1 MSSKATIDHERR
13 LFDAIN
19 FWTGMSAVLAL
30 TLAFTLHHIDAR
42 LAATWVSLHA
52 LLAIVSVFCAM
63 QAKRAVRPNW
73 FAVRPAQMILLL
85 SIFIWGLGIVV
96 FTNSQSIETQL
107 PVLLVATGLACA
119 AVWLLCDDV
128 VLMSA
133 TQALLFFPV
142 GFRLLTSAQPQF
154 ATIVLVILLVVVNIL
169 MARRWGQSAF
179 ADLNAGLGVIPATS
193 FGAVSPTSIGTAQ
206 LGAQEAQFQA
216 ERLTQDLKAE
226 LARHKN
232 IEEELK
238 AAKLSAEAASM
249 AKGEFLATM
258 SHEIRTPLNGI
269 IPLLE
274 ILRDSK
280 LQPDQRDYLNTA
292 YGSAKQLLG
301 IIDDILDYSK
311 IEANKLELEQV
322 GMNVREVLDSV
333 MRLMERPAQAKGL
346 KISLKLDPGVRI
358 SMRSD
363 PTRLRQVLTNLV
375 SNAVKFTEKGGVQVE
390 VSKRSETRTHQELV
404 FAIKDSG
411 IGISPEGQTKLFKAF
426 QQADTSTTRTFGGTG
441 LGLVICQ
448 RIVALMNGQIGVKSE
463 AGKGSVFW
471 FSVPMLKAAGDIGSA
486 RRDLN
491 GVRALLICNE
501 QRVTTRLTSVLS
513 AQAMTLTHTTT
524 TADGLSKLKS
534 SATLGDNW
542 AYEIAVID
550 VNSMR
555 TTAAAFIRNALR
567 EPSMERMRF
576 LLVQSGEPLSA
587 DVLDPRRCG
596 SVMLNASEGEVAIIL
611 NRMLEVNQ
619 ASEQR
624 FSLMEEAARMGADSF
639 AAAGVPTGQVAG
651 PVTGHVLVVEDNPV
665 NRTVAMRV
673 VSLIGVSVEVAEH
686 GKEALDKLAT
696 TKFDLVLMDC
706 QMPVMDGYTAT
717 RTQRTQEEE
726 YKMPRI
732 PIIAM
737 TANAMVGDREK
748 CLASGMDDYL
758 TKPLN
763 RGLLEQTM
771 RKWMPANAK
780 SRAEFVPQDLR
791 VAEPAISSEQ
801 ANEYSA
807 LVTMPMT
814 ARPASP
820 AQSAAPATSLADQAT
835 RQMSLED
842 ELLADLARAADGIP
856 DFFDSPPAPKP
867 APQKPAEQRP
877 APAAQPVAARA
888 TAPVAA
894 PAVKPM
900 PVGPQAVV
908 APAANPAAPIK
919 PAIDRSIFDE
929 LLEVMGSEFAG
940 LVNVYLEDTPKNIKI
955 LAQSAQRGQVEG
967 MIAPAHSLKSTSANL
982 GAIVL
987 SDLAKKIEHG
997 ARSGT
1002 LTDPISDAKNVIAEF
1017 ERAAESLRAL
1027 IQL

>member
-1 MSSKATIDHERR
+1 MSKATIDDERK

-30 TLAFTLHHIDAR
+30 TLAFSLGHIEAR
-42 LAATWVSLHA
+42 LAAVWVTVHA
-52 LLAIVSVFCAM
+52 LLAIASAFCAV

-73 FAVRPAQMILLL
+73 FAVRPAQLILLL
-85 SIFIWGLGIVV
+85 SILVWGLGIVL

-119 AVWLLCDDV
+119 AVWLLYDDV
-128 VLMSA
+128 LLMSA

-142 GFRLLTSAQPQF
+142 GFRLLTSTQPQF
-154 ATIVLVILLVVVNIL
+154 ATILLAVLLVVVNIL
-169 MARRWGQSAF
+169 IARRLGAANF
-179 ADLNAGLGVIPATS
+179 ASGASTMPAAGFGSTSPVNVGAT
-193 FGAVSPTSIGTAQ
+193 Q
-206 LGAQEAQFQA
+206 LGTQEAQFQA

-322 GMNVREVLDSV
+322 GMNLREVLDSV
-333 MRLMERPAQAKGL
+333 MRLMERPAQSKGL
-346 KISLKLDPGVRI
+346 KISLKLDAGVRI

-375 SNAVKFTEKGGVQVE
+375 SNAVKFTEKGSVQVE

-426 QQADTSTTRTFGGTG
+426 QQADTSTTRNFGGTG

-463 AGKGSVFW
+463 LGKGSVFW

-486 RRDLN
+486 RRDLS
-491 GVRALLICNE
+491 GVRALLICSE
-501 QRVTTRLTSVLS
+501 PRVTQRLTSVLS
-513 AQAMTLTHTTT
+513 SQAMTLTHTTT

-534 SATLGDNW
+534 SATLGENW

-555 TTAAAFIRNALR
+555 STAAAFIRSALR

-587 DVLDPRRCG
+587 DILDPRRCG
-596 SVMLNASEGEVAIIL
+596 SVMLNASEGEVTLTL

-624 FSLMEEAARMGADSF
+624 FSLMEEAARMGTDNF
-639 AAAGVPTGQVAG
+639 AAAGVATAQVAG

-665 NRTVAMRV
+665 NRTVAIRV
-673 VSLIGVSVEVAEH
+673 VALIGVSVEVAEH

-717 RTQRTQEEE
+717 RTQRTLEEE
-726 YKMPRI
+726 HKMPRI

-763 RGLLEQTM
+763 RGLLEQTL

-791 VAEPAISSEQ
+791 GAAEPATPPVQ
-801 ANEYSA
+801 DNEYSA
-807 LVTMPMT
+807 LASKPVD
-814 ARPASP
+814 ARS
-820 AQSAAPATSLADQAT
+820 SSSSSSETPAT
-835 RQMSLED
+835 SLED

-856 DFFDSPPAPKP
+856 DFFDSPPAS
-867 APQKPAEQRP
+867 KPAEQKLIPASPQPVAPRP
-877 APAAQPVAARA
+877 APAAAA
-888 TAPVAA
+888 APSSVAA
-894 PAVKPM
+894 PAAK
-900 PVGPQAVV
+900 
-908 APAANPAAPIK
+908 PAASLK

-940 LVNVYLEDTPKNIKI
+940 LVAVYLEDTPNNIKI

-1002 LTDPISDAKNVIAEF
+1002 LTDPVRDAKNVIAEF
-1017 ERAAESLRAL
+1017 ERASETLKAL
-1027 IQL
+1027 IKL

>member
-1 MSSKATIDHERR
+1 MSKATIEHERR

-30 TLAFTLHHIDAR
+30 TLAFSLSNIDAQ
-42 LAATWVSLHA
+42 LAAVWVSVHA
-52 LLAIVSVFCAM
+52 LLAIASAFCAV

-73 FAVRPAQMILLL
+73 FAVRPAQLILLL
-85 SIFIWGLGIVV
+85 SILVWGLGIVF

-119 AVWLLCDDV
+119 AVWLLYDDV

-133 TQALLFFPV
+133 SQALLFFPV
-142 GFRLLTSAQPQF
+142 GFRLLTSTQPQF
-154 ATIVLVILLVVVNIL
+154 ATIILVVLLVVVNIL
-169 MARRWGQSAF
+169 IARRLGAANLASG
-179 ADLNAGLGVIPATS
+179 AGAMPAAGFGSTS
-193 FGAVSPTSIGTAQ
+193 TASVGAAQ

-216 ERLTQDLKAE
+216 ERLTQDLKTE

-322 GMNVREVLDSV
+322 GMNLREVLDSV
-333 MRLMERPAQAKGL
+333 MRLMDRPAQSKGL
-346 KISLKLDPGVRI
+346 KISLKLDAGVRI

-486 RRDLN
+486 RRDLS
-491 GVRALLICNE
+491 GVRALLICSE
-501 QRVTTRLTSVLS
+501 QRVTQRLTSVLS

-534 SATLGDNW
+534 SATLGENW

-555 TTAAAFIRNALR
+555 STAAAFVRNALR
-567 EPSMERMRF
+567 EPSMERVRF
-576 LLVQSGEPLSA
+576 LLVQSGEPLSG
-587 DVLDPRRCG
+587 DILDPRRCA
-596 SVMLNASEGEVAIIL
+596 SVMLNASEGEVAITL
-611 NRMLEVNQ
+611 NRLLEVNQ

-624 FSLMEEAARMGADSF
+624 FNLMEEAARMGTDTF
-639 AAAGVPTGQVAG
+639 AAAGVATGQVAG
-651 PVTGHVLVVEDNPV
+651 PVTGHVLIVEDNPV

-717 RTQRTQEEE
+717 RTQRTLEEE
-726 YKMPRI
+726 HKMPRI

-791 VAEPAISSEQ
+791 STESSAAPEQ
-801 ANEYSA
+801 GHEYSA
-807 LVTMPMT
+807 L
-814 ARPASP
+814 ASN
-820 AQSAAPATSLADQAT
+820 SRAANANPSP
-835 RQMSLED
+835 MSLED
-842 ELLADLARAADGIP
+842 KLLADLARAADGIP
-856 DFFDSPPAPKP
+856 DFLDTMSSAPKP
-867 APQKPAEQRP
+867 TLEQRLAP
-877 APAAQPVAARA
+877 APQPVAPRSTPAVA
-888 TAPVAA
+888 APPVKPAPVKPAPVALQ
-894 PAVKPM
+894 PLS
-900 PVGPQAVV
+900 
-908 APAANPAAPIK
+908 AAPTK

-997 ARSGT
+997 ARNGT

-1017 ERAAESLRAL
+1017 ERASETLRAL
-1027 IQL
+1027 IKL

>member
-1 MSSKATIDHERR
+1 MSKATIDQERR

-30 TLAFTLHHIDAR
+30 TLAFSLGNIDSR
-42 LAATWVSLHA
+42 LAAIWVSAHA
-52 LLAIVSVFCAM
+52 LLAIASAFCAV

-73 FAVRPAQMILLL
+73 FAVRPAQLILLV
-85 SIFIWGLGIVV
+85 SILVWGLGIVF

-119 AVWLLCDDV
+119 AVWLLCDDLL
-128 VLMSA
+128 LMSA
-133 TQALLFFPV
+133 TQGLLFFPV

-169 MARRWGQSAF
+169 IARRWGTASF
-179 ADLNAGLGVIPATS
+179 ASGASLGVMPVAAGFSNINPINV
-193 FGAVSPTSIGTAQ
+193 GAAQ

-333 MRLMERPAQAKGL
+333 MRLMERPAQSKGL

-375 SNAVKFTEKGGVQVE
+375 SNAVKFTEKGGVQIE
-390 VSKRSETRTHQELV
+390 VTKRSETRTHQELV

-486 RRDLN
+486 RRDLS
-491 GVRALLICNE
+491 GVRALLICSE
-501 QRVTTRLTSVLS
+501 QRVTQRLTSVLS

-534 SATLGDNW
+534 SATLGENW

-555 TTAAAFIRNALR
+555 STAAAFIRNALR

-587 DVLDPRRCG
+587 DILDPRRCG
-596 SVMLNASEGEVAIIL
+596 SVMLNASEGEVAITL
-611 NRMLEVNQ
+611 NRLLEVNQ

-624 FSLMEEAARMGADSF
+624 FSLMEEAARMGADTF
-639 AAAGVPTGQVAG
+639 AAAGVATGQVAG

-717 RTQRTQEEE
+717 RTRRTLEEE

-791 VAEPAISSEQ
+791 AAAEPAAQ
-801 ANEYSA
+801 DNEYSA
-807 LVTMPMT
+807 LTTPT
-814 ARPASP
+814 NARSSSSS
-820 AQSAAPATSLADQAT
+820 SAASAT
-835 RQMSLED
+835 SLED

-856 DFFDSPPAPKP
+856 DFFDSQPPAAKP
-867 APQKPAEQRP
+867 VAPKPAEQRP
-877 APAAQPVAARA
+877 AAAAPQPVAPRPTAPQPVAA
-888 TAPVAA
+888 TAA
-894 PAVKPM
+894 K
-900 PVGPQAVV
+900 
-908 APAANPAAPIK
+908 PAAPVK

-997 ARSGT
+997 ARNGT

-1017 ERAAESLRAL
+1017 ERAAVALKAL
-1027 IQL
+1027 IKL

>member
-1 MSSKATIDHERR
+1 MSKATIDDERK

-30 TLAFTLHHIDAR
+30 TLAFSLGHIEAR
-42 LAATWVSLHA
+42 LAAVWVSVHA
-52 LLAIVSVFCAM
+52 LLAIASAFCAV

-73 FAVRPAQMILLL
+73 FAVRPAQLILLL
-85 SIFIWGLGIVV
+85 SILVWGLGIVL

-119 AVWLLCDDV
+119 AVWLLYDDV
-128 VLMSA
+128 LLMSA

-142 GFRLLTSAQPQF
+142 GFRLLTSTQPQF
-154 ATIVLVILLVVVNIL
+154 ATILLAVLLVVVNIL
-169 MARRWGQSAF
+169 IARRLGAVNF
-179 ADLNAGLGVIPATS
+179 AS
-193 FGAVSPTSIGTAQ
+193 GAVSTMPAAGFGSTSPVNVGAAQ

-322 GMNVREVLDSV
+322 GMNLREVLDSV
-333 MRLMERPAQAKGL
+333 MRLMERPAQSKGL
-346 KISLKLDPGVRI
+346 KISLKLDAGVRI

-426 QQADTSTTRTFGGTG
+426 QQADTSTTRNFGGTG

-463 AGKGSVFW
+463 LGKGSVFW

-486 RRDLN
+486 RRDLS
-491 GVRALLICNE
+491 GVRALLICSE
-501 QRVTTRLTSVLS
+501 QRVTQRLTSVLS
-513 AQAMTLTHTTT
+513 SQAMTLTHTTT

-534 SATLGDNW
+534 SATLGENW

-555 TTAAAFIRNALR
+555 STAAAFIRNALR

-587 DVLDPRRCG
+587 DILDPRRCG
-596 SVMLNASEGEVAIIL
+596 SVMLNASEGEVTLTL
-611 NRMLEVNQ
+611 NRMLEINQ

-624 FSLMEEAARMGADSF
+624 FSLMEEAARMGTDNF
-639 AAAGVPTGQVAG
+639 AAAGVATAQVAG

-665 NRTVAMRV
+665 NRTVAIRV

-717 RTQRTQEEE
+717 RTQRTLEEE
-726 YKMPRI
+726 HKMPRI

-763 RGLLEQTM
+763 RGLLEQTL

-791 VAEPAISSEQ
+791 GAAEPTTPPVQ
-801 ANEYSA
+801 DNEYSA
-807 LVTMPMT
+807 LASKPAD
-814 ARPASP
+814 ARS
-820 AQSAAPATSLADQAT
+820 SSSSETPAT
-835 RQMSLED
+835 SLED

-856 DFFDSPPAPKP
+856 DFFDSPPAS
-867 APQKPAEQRP
+867 KPAEQKPIPASPQPVAPRP
-877 APAAQPVAARA
+877 APAAAA
-888 TAPVAA
+888 APSSVAA
-894 PAVKPM
+894 PAAK
-900 PVGPQAVV
+900 
-908 APAANPAAPIK
+908 PAAPVK

-940 LVNVYLEDTPKNIKI
+940 LVTVYLEDTPKNIKI

-1002 LTDPISDAKNVIAEF
+1002 LTDPVRDAKNVIAEF
-1017 ERAAESLRAL
+1017 ERASETLKAL
-1027 IQL
+1027 IKL

>member
-1 MSSKATIDHERR
+1 
-13 LFDAIN
+13 
-19 FWTGMSAVLAL
+19 
-30 TLAFTLHHIDAR
+30 
-42 LAATWVSLHA
+42 
-52 LLAIVSVFCAM
+52 
-63 QAKRAVRPNW
+63 
-73 FAVRPAQMILLL
+73 
-85 SIFIWGLGIVV
+85 
-96 FTNSQSIETQL
+96 
-107 PVLLVATGLACA
+107 
-119 AVWLLCDDV
+119 
-128 VLMSA
+128 
-133 TQALLFFPV
+133 
-142 GFRLLTSAQPQF
+142 
-154 ATIVLVILLVVVNIL
+154 
-169 MARRWGQSAF
+169 
-179 ADLNAGLGVIPATS
+179 
-193 FGAVSPTSIGTAQ
+193 
-206 LGAQEAQFQA
+206 
-216 ERLTQDLKAE
+216 
-226 LARHKN
+226 
-232 IEEELK
+232 
-238 AAKLSAEAASM
+238 
-249 AKGEFLATM
+249 
-258 SHEIRTPLNGI
+258 
-269 IPLLE
+269 
-274 ILRDSK
+274 
-280 LQPDQRDYLNTA
+280 
-292 YGSAKQLLG
+292 
-301 IIDDILDYSK
+301 
-311 IEANKLELEQV
+311 
-322 GMNVREVLDSV
+322 MNVREVLDSV
-333 MRLMERPAQAKGL
+333 VRLMERPAQSKGL

-375 SNAVKFTEKGGVQVE
+375 SNAVKFTEKGGVQIE

-486 RRDLN
+486 RRDLS
-491 GVRALLICNE
+491 GVRALLICSE
-501 QRVTTRLTSVLS
+501 QRVTQRLTSVLS
-513 AQAMTLTHTTT
+513 SQAMTLTHTTT

-534 SATLGDNW
+534 SATLGENW

-555 TTAAAFIRNALR
+555 STAAAFIRNALR

-587 DVLDPRRCG
+587 DILDPRRCG
-596 SVMLNASEGEVAIIL
+596 SVMLNASEGEVAIML
-611 NRMLEVNQ
+611 NRLLEVNQ

-624 FSLMEEAARMGADSF
+624 FNLMEEAARMGADNF
-639 AAAGVPTGQVAG
+639 AAAGVATAQVAG

-673 VSLIGVSVEVAEH
+673 VSLIGVSVEMAEH

-717 RTQRTQEEE
+717 RTQRTLEEE
-726 YKMPRI
+726 YKLPRV

-771 RKWMPANAK
+771 RKWMPADAK
-780 SRAEFVPQDLR
+780 SRPEFVPQDLR
-791 VAEPAISSEQ
+791 AAAESANSSEQ
-801 ANEYSA
+801 DHEYSD
-807 LVTMPMT
+807 VT
-814 ARPASP
+814 S
-820 AQSAAPATSLADQAT
+820 APATGTPAASST
-835 RQMSLED
+835 TSPMSLED
-842 ELLADLARAADGIP
+842 ELMADLARAADGIP
-856 DFFDSPPAPKP
+856 DFFGGSSAPKP
-867 APQKPAEQRP
+867 AVQKPTLPTPQSV
-877 APAAQPVAARA
+877 APNSASTPFAVAKSA
-888 TAPVAA
+888 VAA
-894 PAVKPM
+894 PSAKP
-900 PVGPQAVV
+900 VV
-908 APAANPAAPIK
+908 PLK

-940 LVNVYLEDTPKNIKI
+940 LVTVYLEDTPKNIKI

-1002 LTDPISDAKNVIAEF
+1002 LTDPISDARNVINEF
-1017 ERAAESLRAL
+1017 ERASQSLKAL
-1027 IQL
+1027 INL

>member
-1 MSSKATIDHERR
+1 MSKATIDQERR

-30 TLAFTLHHIDAR
+30 TLAFSLHHIDSR
-42 LAATWVSLHA
+42 LAAIWVSVHA
-52 LLAIVSVFCAM
+52 LLAIASAFCAV

-73 FAVRPAQMILLL
+73 FAVRPAQLILLL
-85 SIFIWGLGIVV
+85 SIFVWGLGIVF

-128 VLMSA
+128 LLMSA
-133 TQALLFFPV
+133 TQGLLFFPV

-154 ATIVLVILLVVVNIL
+154 ATIFLVILLVVVNIL
-169 MARRWGQSAF
+169 IARRWSLTNF
-179 ADLNAGLGVIPATS
+179 ATGATGLGVMPAAAGFSNTS
-193 FGAVSPTSIGTAQ
+193 QINVGAAQ

-232 IEEELK
+232 IEDELK

-333 MRLMERPAQAKGL
+333 MRLMERPAQSKGL

-375 SNAVKFTEKGGVQVE
+375 SNAVKFTEKGGVQIE

-411 IGISPEGQTKLFKAF
+411 IGISAEGQTKLFKAF

-463 AGKGSVFW
+463 VGKGSVFW

-486 RRDLN
+486 RRDLS
-491 GVRALLICNE
+491 GVRALLICSE
-501 QRVTTRLTSVLS
+501 QRVTQRLTSVLS

-534 SATLGDNW
+534 SATLGENW

-555 TTAAAFIRNALR
+555 STAAAFIRNALR

-587 DVLDPRRCG
+587 DILDPRRCG
-596 SVMLNASEGEVAIIL
+596 SVMLNASEGEVAITL

-624 FSLMEEAARMGADSF
+624 FSLMEEAARMGADTF
-639 AAAGVPTGQVAG
+639 AAAGVATGQVAG
-651 PVTGHVLVVEDNPV
+651 PVTGHVLIVEDNPV

-717 RTQRTQEEE
+717 RTQRTLEEE

-791 VAEPAISSEQ
+791 VAPEPAAQ

-807 LVTMPMT
+807 LTTPT
-814 ARPASP
+814 NARSSSSSA
-820 AQSAAPATSLADQAT
+820 SAAPAT
-835 RQMSLED
+835 SLED

-856 DFFDSPPAPKP
+856 DFFDSQPPAAKP
-867 APQKPAEQRP
+867 VAQKPAVEQRP
-877 APAAQPVAARA
+877 TPQPSVAPRP
-888 TAPVAA
+888 TPAPVAA
-894 PAVKPM
+894 PAMAKPTPQ
-900 PVGPQAVV
+900 PVAS
-908 APAANPAAPIK
+908 ATNPAAPTK

-940 LVNVYLEDTPKNIKI
+940 LVSVYLEDTPKNIKI

-997 ARSGT
+997 ARNGT

-1017 ERAAESLRAL
+1017 ERAAVALKAL
-1027 IQL
+1027 IKL

>member
-1 MSSKATIDHERR
+1 MSKATIDDERK

-30 TLAFTLHHIDAR
+30 TLAFSLGHIEAR
-42 LAATWVSLHA
+42 LAAVWVTVHA
-52 LLAIVSVFCAM
+52 LLAIASAFCAV

-73 FAVRPAQMILLL
+73 FAVRPAQLILLL
-85 SIFIWGLGIVV
+85 SILVWGLGIVL

-119 AVWLLCDDV
+119 AVWLLYDDV
-128 VLMSA
+128 LLMSA

-142 GFRLLTSAQPQF
+142 GFRLLTSTQPQF
-154 ATIVLVILLVVVNIL
+154 ATILLAVLLVVVNIL
-169 MARRWGQSAF
+169 IARRLGAVNF
-179 ADLNAGLGVIPATS
+179 AS
-193 FGAVSPTSIGTAQ
+193 GAVSTMPAAGFGSTSPVNVGAAQ

-216 ERLTQDLKAE
+216 ERLTQDLRAE

-322 GMNVREVLDSV
+322 GMNLREVLDSV
-333 MRLMERPAQAKGL
+333 MRLMERPAQSKGL
-346 KISLKLDPGVRI
+346 KISLKLDAGVRI

-426 QQADTSTTRTFGGTG
+426 QQADTSTTRNFGGTG

-448 RIVALMNGQIGVKSE
+448 RIVTLMNGQIGVKSE
-463 AGKGSVFW
+463 LGKGSVFW

-486 RRDLN
+486 RRDLS
-491 GVRALLICNE
+491 GVRALLICSE
-501 QRVTTRLTSVLS
+501 QRVTQRLTSVLS
-513 AQAMTLTHTTT
+513 SQAMTLTHTTT

-534 SATLGDNW
+534 SATLGENW

-555 TTAAAFIRNALR
+555 STAAAFIRSALR

-587 DVLDPRRCG
+587 DILDPRRCG
-596 SVMLNASEGEVAIIL
+596 SVMLNASEGEVTLTL
-611 NRMLEVNQ
+611 NRMLEINQ

-624 FSLMEEAARMGADSF
+624 FSLMEEAARMGADNF
-639 AAAGVPTGQVAG
+639 AAAGVATAQVAG

-665 NRTVAMRV
+665 NRTVAIRV

-717 RTQRTQEEE
+717 RTQRTLEEE
-726 YKMPRI
+726 HKMPRI

-763 RGLLEQTM
+763 RGLLEQTL

-791 VAEPAISSEQ
+791 GAAEPATPPVQ
-801 ANEYSA
+801 DNEYSA
-807 LVTMPMT
+807 LASKPAD
-814 ARPASP
+814 ARS
-820 AQSAAPATSLADQAT
+820 SSSSSSETPAT
-835 RQMSLED
+835 SLED

-856 DFFDSPPAPKP
+856 DFFDSPPAS
-867 APQKPAEQRP
+867 KPAEQKPIPASPQPVAPRP
-877 APAAQPVAARA
+877 APAAAA
-888 TAPVAA
+888 APSSVAA
-894 PAVKPM
+894 PAAK
-900 PVGPQAVV
+900 
-908 APAANPAAPIK
+908 PAAPVK

-940 LVNVYLEDTPKNIKI
+940 LVTVYLEDTPKNIKI

-1002 LTDPISDAKNVIAEF
+1002 LTDPVRDAKNVIAEF
-1017 ERAAESLRAL
+1017 ERASETLKAL
-1027 IQL
+1027 IKL

>member
-1 MSSKATIDHERR
+1 MSKATIDDERK

-30 TLAFTLHHIDAR
+30 TLAFSLGHIEAR
-42 LAATWVSLHA
+42 LAAVWVSVHA
-52 LLAIVSVFCAM
+52 LLAIASAFCAV

-73 FAVRPAQMILLL
+73 FAVRPAQLILLL
-85 SIFIWGLGIVV
+85 SILVWGLGIVL

-119 AVWLLCDDV
+119 AVWLLYDDV
-128 VLMSA
+128 LLMSA

-142 GFRLLTSAQPQF
+142 GFRLLTSTQPQF
-154 ATIVLVILLVVVNIL
+154 ATILLAVLLVVVNIL
-169 MARRWGQSAF
+169 IARRLGAVNF
-179 ADLNAGLGVIPATS
+179 AS
-193 FGAVSPTSIGTAQ
+193 GAVSTMPAAGFGSTSPVNVGAAQ

-322 GMNVREVLDSV
+322 GMNLREVLDSV
-333 MRLMERPAQAKGL
+333 MRLMERPAQSKGL
-346 KISLKLDPGVRI
+346 KISLKLDAGVRI

-426 QQADTSTTRTFGGTG
+426 QQADTSTTRNFGGTG

-448 RIVALMNGQIGVKSE
+448 RIVTLMNGQIGVKSE
-463 AGKGSVFW
+463 LGKGSVFW

-486 RRDLN
+486 RRDLS
-491 GVRALLICNE
+491 GVRALLICSE
-501 QRVTTRLTSVLS
+501 QRVTQRLTSVLS

-534 SATLGDNW
+534 SATLGENW

-555 TTAAAFIRNALR
+555 STAAAFIRNALR

-587 DVLDPRRCG
+587 DILDPRRCG
-596 SVMLNASEGEVAIIL
+596 SVMLNASEGEVTLTL
-611 NRMLEVNQ
+611 NRMLEINQ

-624 FSLMEEAARMGADSF
+624 FSLMEEAARMGTDNF
-639 AAAGVPTGQVAG
+639 AAAGVATAQVAG

-665 NRTVAMRV
+665 NRTVAIRV

-717 RTQRTQEEE
+717 RTQRTLEEE
-726 YKMPRI
+726 HKMPRI

-763 RGLLEQTM
+763 RGLLEQTL

-791 VAEPAISSEQ
+791 GAAEPATPPVQ
-801 ANEYSA
+801 DNEYSA
-807 LVTMPMT
+807 LASKPAD
-814 ARPASP
+814 ARS
-820 AQSAAPATSLADQAT
+820 SSSSETPAT
-835 RQMSLED
+835 SLED

-856 DFFDSPPAPKP
+856 DFFDSPPAS
-867 APQKPAEQRP
+867 KPAEQKPIPASPQPVAPRP
-877 APAAQPVAARA
+877 APAAAA
-888 TAPVAA
+888 APSSVAA
-894 PAVKPM
+894 PAAK
-900 PVGPQAVV
+900 
-908 APAANPAAPIK
+908 PAAPVK

-940 LVNVYLEDTPKNIKI
+940 LVTVYLEDTPKNIKI

-1002 LTDPISDAKNVIAEF
+1002 LTDPVRDAKNVIAEF
-1017 ERAAESLRAL
+1017 ERASETLKAL
-1027 IQL
+1027 IKL

>member
-1 MSSKATIDHERR
+1 MSKATIDDERK

-30 TLAFTLHHIDAR
+30 TLAFSLGHIEAR
-42 LAATWVSLHA
+42 LAAVWVSVHA
-52 LLAIVSVFCAM
+52 LLAIASAFCAV

-73 FAVRPAQMILLL
+73 FAVRPAQLILLL
-85 SIFIWGLGIVV
+85 SILVWGLGIVL

-119 AVWLLCDDV
+119 AVWLLYDDV
-128 VLMSA
+128 LLMSA

-142 GFRLLTSAQPQF
+142 GFRLLTSTQPQF
-154 ATIVLVILLVVVNIL
+154 ATILLAVLLVVVNIL
-169 MARRWGQSAF
+169 IARRLGAVNF
-179 ADLNAGLGVIPATS
+179 AS
-193 FGAVSPTSIGTAQ
+193 GAVSTMPAAGFGSTSPVNVGAAQ

-322 GMNVREVLDSV
+322 GMNLREVLDSV
-333 MRLMERPAQAKGL
+333 MRLMERPAQSKGL
-346 KISLKLDPGVRI
+346 KISLKLDAGVRI

-426 QQADTSTTRTFGGTG
+426 QQADTSTTRNFGGTG

-448 RIVALMNGQIGVKSE
+448 RIVTLMNGQIGVKSE
-463 AGKGSVFW
+463 LGKGSVFW

-486 RRDLN
+486 RRDLS
-491 GVRALLICNE
+491 GVRALLICSE
-501 QRVTTRLTSVLS
+501 QRVTQRLTSVLS
-513 AQAMTLTHTTT
+513 SQAMTLTHTTT
-524 TADGLSKLKS
+524 TADGLSKLKR
-534 SATLGDNW
+534 SATLGENW

-555 TTAAAFIRNALR
+555 STAAAFIRNALR

-587 DVLDPRRCG
+587 DILDPRRCG
-596 SVMLNASEGEVAIIL
+596 SVMLNASEGEVTLTL
-611 NRMLEVNQ
+611 NRMLEINQ

-624 FSLMEEAARMGADSF
+624 FSLMEEAARMGTDNF
-639 AAAGVPTGQVAG
+639 AAAGVATAQVAG

-665 NRTVAMRV
+665 NRTVAIRV

-717 RTQRTQEEE
+717 RTQRTLEEE
-726 YKMPRI
+726 HKMPRI

-763 RGLLEQTM
+763 RGLLEQTL

-791 VAEPAISSEQ
+791 GAAEPATPPVQ
-801 ANEYSA
+801 DNEYSA
-807 LVTMPMT
+807 LASKPAD
-814 ARPASP
+814 ARS
-820 AQSAAPATSLADQAT
+820 SSSSETPAT
-835 RQMSLED
+835 SLED

-856 DFFDSPPAPKP
+856 DFFDSPPAS
-867 APQKPAEQRP
+867 KPAEQKPIPASPQPVAPRP
-877 APAAQPVAARA
+877 APAAAA
-888 TAPVAA
+888 APSSVAA
-894 PAVKPM
+894 PAAK
-900 PVGPQAVV
+900 
-908 APAANPAAPIK
+908 PAAPVK

-940 LVNVYLEDTPKNIKI
+940 LVTVYLEDTPKNIKI

-1002 LTDPISDAKNVIAEF
+1002 LTDPVRDAKNVIAEF
-1017 ERAAESLRAL
+1017 ERASETLKAL
-1027 IQL
+1027 IKL

>member
-1 MSSKATIDHERR
+1 
-13 LFDAIN
+13 L
-19 FWTGMSAVLAL
+19 
-30 TLAFTLHHIDAR
+30 
-42 LAATWVSLHA
+42 
-52 LLAIVSVFCAM
+52 
-63 QAKRAVRPNW
+63 
-73 FAVRPAQMILLL
+73 ILLL
-85 SIFIWGLGIVV
+85 SIFVWGLGIVV

-142 GFRLLTSAQPQF
+142 GFRLLTTAQPQF

-169 MARRWGQSAF
+169 IARRWGLST
-179 ADLNAGLGVIPATS
+179 LTT
-193 FGAVSPTSIGTAQ
+193 GAVAGAMPAAGFSPSPASAGAAQ

-216 ERLTQDLKAE
+216 ERLTQDLKVE

-346 KISLKLDPGVRI
+346 KISLKLDPGVRV

-501 QRVTTRLTSVLS
+501 QRVTQRLTSVLS

-717 RTQRTQEEE
+717 RTQRTLEEE
-726 YKMPRI
+726 YKLPRI

-791 VAEPAISSEQ
+791 VAEAAISSEQ

-807 LVTMPMT
+807 LATMPTT
-814 ARPASP
+814 ARPASQ
-820 AQSAAPATSLADQAT
+820 AKSAAPAT
-835 RQMSLED
+835 SLED

-856 DFFDSPPAPKP
+856 DFFDNPPAPKP
-867 APQKPAEQRP
+867 APQKSTEQRP

-888 TAPVAA
+888 TAPVAV

-900 PVGPQAVV
+900 PVAPQAVV
-908 APAANPAAPIK
+908 APAAKPAAPFK

-1017 ERAAESLRAL
+1017 ERAAESLKAL
-1027 IQL
+1027 IHL

>member
-1 MSSKATIDHERR
+1 MSKATIDQERR

-30 TLAFTLHHIDAR
+30 TLAFSLDHIDSR
-42 LAATWVSLHA
+42 LAAAWVSTHA
-52 LLAIVSVFCAM
+52 LLAIASAFCAV

-73 FAVRPAQMILLL
+73 FAVRPAQLILLL
-85 SIFIWGLGIVV
+85 SILFWGLGIVF
-96 FTNSQSIETQL
+96 FTNSQSIEIQL

-119 AVWLLCDDV
+119 AVWLLYDDV

-142 GFRLLTSAQPQF
+142 GFRLLTSTQPQF
-154 ATIVLVILLVVVNIL
+154 ATIILVILLVVVNIL
-169 MARRWGQSAF
+169 IARRWAPANFANASASST
-179 ADLNAGLGVIPATS
+179 AMPMQAGFSGTTPS
-193 FGAVSPTSIGTAQ
+193 NMGTAQ

-216 ERLTQDLKAE
+216 ERLTQDLKVE

-232 IEEELK
+232 IEDELK
-238 AAKLSAEAASM
+238 AAKLSAEAANM

-322 GMNVREVLDSV
+322 GMNLREVLDSV
-333 MRLMERPAQAKGL
+333 MRLMERPAQSKGL
-346 KISLKLDPGVRI
+346 KISLKLDAGVRI

-375 SNAVKFTEKGGVQVE
+375 SNAVKFTEKGGVQIE

-411 IGISPEGQTKLFKAF
+411 IGISAEGQTKLFKAF

-448 RIVALMNGQIGVKSE
+448 RIVTLMNGQIGVKSE
-463 AGKGSVFW
+463 LGKGSVFW
-471 FSVPMLKAAGDIGSA
+471 FSVPMLKSAGDIGSA
-486 RRDLN
+486 RRDLS
-491 GVRALLICNE
+491 GVRALLICSD
-501 QRVTTRLTSVLS
+501 QRVTQRLTSVLS
-513 AQAMTLTHTTT
+513 SQAMTLTHTGT

-534 SATLGDNW
+534 SATLGENW

-555 TTAAAFIRNALR
+555 STAAAFIRNALR

-576 LLVQSGEPLSA
+576 LLVQSGEPISA

-596 SVMLNASEGEVAIIL
+596 SVMLNASEGEITMTL

-624 FSLMEEAARMGADSF
+624 FSLMEEAARMGTDTF
-639 AAAGVPTGQVAG
+639 AAAGVATGQLAG
-651 PVTGHVLVVEDNPV
+651 PVTGHVLIVEDNPV

-673 VSLIGVSVEVAEH
+673 VSLIGVSVEIAEH

-717 RTQRTQEEE
+717 RTQRTLEEE
-726 YKMPRI
+726 HKMPRI

-758 TKPLN
+758 TKPFN

-791 VAEPAISSEQ
+791 ATAEPATLPAP

-807 LVTMPMT
+807 PTGMPT
-814 ARPASP
+814 NARS
-820 AQSAAPATSLADQAT
+820 SAPS
-835 RQMSLED
+835 MSIED
-842 ELLADLARAADGIP
+842 ALMADLARAADGIP
-856 DFFDSPPAPKP
+856 DFFGS
-867 APQKPAEQRP
+867 QP
-877 APAAQPVAARA
+877 APAAPKLQESKP
-888 TAPVAA
+888 APAPPPSAA
-894 PAVKPM
+894 PRPLSAPDAAHA
-900 PVGPQAVV
+900 PSSVV
-908 APAANPAAPIK
+908 APAATPAAVVKAPAALK

-940 LVNVYLEDTPKNIKI
+940 LVTVYLEDTPKNIKI

-982 GAIVL
+982 GAILL

-997 ARSGT
+997 ARNGT
-1002 LTDPISDAKNVIAEF
+1002 LIDPVSDAKNVIAEF
-1017 ERAAESLRAL
+1017 ERASVAL
-1027 IQL
+1027 KELIAL

>member
-1 MSSKATIDHERR
+1 MSKATIDDERK

-30 TLAFTLHHIDAR
+30 TLAFSLGHIEAR
-42 LAATWVSLHA
+42 LAAVWVSVHA
-52 LLAIVSVFCAM
+52 LLAIASAFCAV

-73 FAVRPAQMILLL
+73 FAVRPAQLILLL
-85 SIFIWGLGIVV
+85 SILVWGLGIVL

-119 AVWLLCDDV
+119 AVWLLYDDV
-128 VLMSA
+128 LLMSA

-142 GFRLLTSAQPQF
+142 GFRLLTSTQPQF
-154 ATIVLVILLVVVNIL
+154 ATILLAVLLVVVNIL
-169 MARRWGQSAF
+169 IARRLGAVNF
-179 ADLNAGLGVIPATS
+179 AS
-193 FGAVSPTSIGTAQ
+193 GAVSTMPAAGFGSTSPVNVGAAQ

-322 GMNVREVLDSV
+322 GMNLREVLDSV
-333 MRLMERPAQAKGL
+333 MRLMERPAQSKGL
-346 KISLKLDPGVRI
+346 KISLKLDAGVRI

-426 QQADTSTTRTFGGTG
+426 QQADTSTTRNFGGTG

-463 AGKGSVFW
+463 LGKGSVFW

-486 RRDLN
+486 RRDLS
-491 GVRALLICNE
+491 GVRALLICSE
-501 QRVTTRLTSVLS
+501 QRVTQRLTSVLS
-513 AQAMTLTHTTT
+513 SQAMTLTHTTT

-534 SATLGDNW
+534 SATLGENW

-555 TTAAAFIRNALR
+555 STAAAFIRNALR

-587 DVLDPRRCG
+587 DILDPRRCG
-596 SVMLNASEGEVAIIL
+596 SVMLNASEGEVTLTL
-611 NRMLEVNQ
+611 NRMLEINQ

-624 FSLMEEAARMGADSF
+624 FSLMEEAARMGTDNF
-639 AAAGVPTGQVAG
+639 AAAGVATAQVAG

-665 NRTVAMRV
+665 NRTVAIRV

-717 RTQRTQEEE
+717 RTQRTLEEE
-726 YKMPRI
+726 HKMPRI

-763 RGLLEQTM
+763 RGLLEQTL

-791 VAEPAISSEQ
+791 GAAEPATPPVQ
-801 ANEYSA
+801 DNEYSA
-807 LVTMPMT
+807 LASKSAD
-814 ARPASP
+814 ARS
-820 AQSAAPATSLADQAT
+820 SSSSSSETPAT
-835 RQMSLED
+835 SLED

-856 DFFDSPPAPKP
+856 DFFDSPPAS
-867 APQKPAEQRP
+867 KPAEQKPIPASPQPVAPRP
-877 APAAQPVAARA
+877 APAAAA
-888 TAPVAA
+888 APSSVAA
-894 PAVKPM
+894 PAAK
-900 PVGPQAVV
+900 
-908 APAANPAAPIK
+908 PAAPVK

-940 LVNVYLEDTPKNIKI
+940 LVTVYLEDTPKNIKI

-1002 LTDPISDAKNVIAEF
+1002 LTDPVRDAKNVIAEF
-1017 ERAAESLRAL
+1017 ERASETLKAL
-1027 IQL
+1027 IKL

>member
-1 MSSKATIDHERR
+1 MSKATIDQERR

-30 TLAFTLHHIDAR
+30 TLAFSLGHIDSK
-42 LAATWVSLHA
+42 LAVVWVGVHA
-52 LLAIVSVFCAM
+52 LLAIASAFCAV

-73 FAVRPAQMILLL
+73 FAVRPAQLILLL
-85 SIFIWGLGIVV
+85 SIFLWGLGIVF
-96 FTNSQSIETQL
+96 FTNSQSIESQL

-119 AVWLLCDDV
+119 AVWLLADDI

-142 GFRLLTSAQPQF
+142 GFRLLTSAKPQF
-154 ATIVLVILLVVVNIL
+154 ATIILVILLVVVNIL
-169 MARRWGQSAF
+169 MARRWGTANFANGASPLGAMPVAAF
-179 ADLNAGLGVIPATS
+179 SGSSPSSV
-193 FGAVSPTSIGTAQ
+193 GAAQ

-216 ERLTQDLKAE
+216 ERLTEELKSE

-232 IEEELK
+232 IEDELK

-333 MRLMERPAQAKGL
+333 MRLMERPAQSKGL

-375 SNAVKFTEKGGVQVE
+375 SNAVKFTEKGGVQIE

-486 RRDLN
+486 RRDLS
-491 GVRALLICNE
+491 GVRALLICSE
-501 QRVTTRLTSVLS
+501 QRVTQRLTSVLS
-513 AQAMTLTHTTT
+513 SQAMTLTHTTT

-534 SATLGDNW
+534 SATLGENW

-596 SVMLNASEGEVAIIL
+596 SVMLNASEGEVAIML
-611 NRMLEVNQ
+611 NRLLEVNQ

-624 FSLMEEAARMGADSF
+624 FNLMEEAARMGADNF
-639 AAAGVPTGQVAG
+639 AAAGVATGQVAG

-673 VSLIGVSVEVAEH
+673 VSLIGVSVEMAEH

-717 RTQRTQEEE
+717 RTQRTLEEE
-726 YKMPRI
+726 YKLPRV

-771 RKWMPANAK
+771 RKWMPADAK
-780 SRAEFVPQDLR
+780 SRPEFVPQDLR
-791 VAEPAISSEQ
+791 AAAELATSPEQ
-801 ANEYSA
+801 GHDYSA
-807 LVTMPMT
+807 VTSMPTMGT
-814 ARPASP
+814 PAAGSNTSP
-820 AQSAAPATSLADQAT
+820 
-835 RQMSLED
+835 MSLED
-842 ELLADLARAADGIP
+842 ELMADLARAADGIP
-856 DFFDSPPAPKP
+856 DFFGGLPA
-867 APQKPAEQRP
+867 QKPAVQKP
-877 APAAQPVAARA
+877 PS
-888 TAPVAA
+888 AA
-894 PAVKPM
+894 P
-900 PVGPQAVV
+900 Q
-908 APAANPAAPIK
+908 PAAPIPVSTPVAAVQNTVAAPSIKPMGPLK

-940 LVNVYLEDTPKNIKI
+940 LVTVYLEDTPKNIKI

-1002 LTDPISDAKNVIAEF
+1002 LTDPISDARNVINEF
-1017 ERAAESLRAL
+1017 ERASESLKAL
-1027 IQL
+1027 LKL

>member
-1 MSSKATIDHERR
+1 MSSKATIEHERR

-30 TLAFTLHHIDAR
+30 TLAFTLHHVDSR
-42 LAATWVSLHA
+42 LAAIWVSVHA
-52 LLAIVSVFCAM
+52 LLAIASAFCAV

-73 FAVRPAQMILLL
+73 FAVRPAQLILLL

-154 ATIVLVILLVVVNIL
+154 ATIVLVVLLVIVNIL
-169 MARRWGQSAF
+169 IARRWGPSAF
-179 ADLNAGLGVIPATS
+179 VSGTNLGIAPAAGFNNASPSNVGV
-193 FGAVSPTSIGTAQ
+193 AQ

-322 GMNVREVLDSV
+322 GMNLREVLDSV
-333 MRLMERPAQAKGL
+333 VRLMERPAQTKGL

-375 SNAVKFTEKGGVQVE
+375 SNAVKFTEKGGVQIE
-390 VSKRSETRTHQELV
+390 ISKRSETRTHQELV

-501 QRVTTRLTSVLS
+501 QRVTQRLTSVLS

-534 SATLGDNW
+534 SSTLGDNW

-596 SVMLNASEGEVAIIL
+596 SIMLNASEGEVAILL

-717 RTQRTQEEE
+717 RTQRTLEEE

-791 VAEPAISSEQ
+791 AAAEPTISPQQGNEFSELASMPTPAI
-801 ANEYSA
+801 
-807 LVTMPMT
+807 
-814 ARPASP
+814 PA
-820 AQSAAPATSLADQAT
+820 AQS
-835 RQMSLED
+835 MSLED

-856 DFFDSPPAPKP
+856 DFFDSPATAKPAVQKP
-867 APQKPAEQRP
+867 APL
-877 APAAQPVAARA
+877 AQPVAARP
-888 TAPVAA
+888 APIVA
-894 PAVKPM
+894 AVKPT
-900 PVGPQAVV
+900 PV
-908 APAANPAAPIK
+908 APQVVVPAAKAALPLK

-1017 ERAAESLRAL
+1017 ERAAASLKAL

>member
-1 MSSKATIDHERR
+1 MSKATIDDERK

-30 TLAFTLHHIDAR
+30 TLAFSLGHIEAR
-42 LAATWVSLHA
+42 LAAVWVTVHA
-52 LLAIVSVFCAM
+52 LLAIASAFCAV

-73 FAVRPAQMILLL
+73 FAVRPAQLILLL
-85 SIFIWGLGIVV
+85 SILVWGLGIVL

-119 AVWLLCDDV
+119 AVWLLYDDV
-128 VLMSA
+128 LLMSA

-142 GFRLLTSAQPQF
+142 GFRLLTSTQPQF
-154 ATIVLVILLVVVNIL
+154 STILLAVLLVVVNIL
-169 MARRWGQSAF
+169 IARRLGAANF
-179 ADLNAGLGVIPATS
+179 ASGASTMPAAGFGSTSPVNVGAT
-193 FGAVSPTSIGTAQ
+193 Q
-206 LGAQEAQFQA
+206 LGTQEAQFQA

-322 GMNVREVLDSV
+322 GMNLREVLDSV
-333 MRLMERPAQAKGL
+333 MRLMERPAQSKGL
-346 KISLKLDPGVRI
+346 KISLKLDAGVRI

-426 QQADTSTTRTFGGTG
+426 QQADTSTTRNFGGTG

-448 RIVALMNGQIGVKSE
+448 RIVTLMNGQIGVKSE
-463 AGKGSVFW
+463 LGKGSVFW

-486 RRDLN
+486 RRDLS
-491 GVRALLICNE
+491 GVRALLICSE
-501 QRVTTRLTSVLS
+501 QRVTQRLTSVLS

-534 SATLGDNW
+534 SATLGENW

-555 TTAAAFIRNALR
+555 STAAAFIRSALR

-587 DVLDPRRCG
+587 DILDPRRCG
-596 SVMLNASEGEVAIIL
+596 SVMLNASEGEVTLTL
-611 NRMLEVNQ
+611 NRMLEINQ

-624 FSLMEEAARMGADSF
+624 FSLMEEAARMGTDNF
-639 AAAGVPTGQVAG
+639 AAAGVATAQVAG

-665 NRTVAMRV
+665 NRTVAIRV

-717 RTQRTQEEE
+717 RTQRTLEEE
-726 YKMPRI
+726 RKMPRI

-763 RGLLEQTM
+763 RGLLEQTL

-791 VAEPAISSEQ
+791 GAAEPATPPVQ
-801 ANEYSA
+801 DNEYSA
-807 LVTMPMT
+807 LASKPTD
-814 ARPASP
+814 ARLSSP
-820 AQSAAPATSLADQAT
+820 SSSSATPAT
-835 RQMSLED
+835 SLED

-856 DFFDSPPAPKP
+856 DFFDNPPASKP
-867 APQKPAEQRP
+867 PVKPISEQKPIQASPQPVAPSP
-877 APAAQPVAARA
+877 APAAA
-888 TAPVAA
+888 AA
-894 PAVKPM
+894 PSSVT
-900 PVGPQAVV
+900 
-908 APAANPAAPIK
+908 APAAKPAASLK

-940 LVNVYLEDTPKNIKI
+940 LVAVYLEDTPNNIKI

-1002 LTDPISDAKNVIAEF
+1002 LTDPVRDAKNVIAEF
-1017 ERAAESLRAL
+1017 ERASETLKAL
-1027 IQL
+1027 IKL

>member
-1 MSSKATIDHERR
+1 MSKATIDQERR

-30 TLAFTLHHIDAR
+30 TLAFSLGHIDSR
-42 LAATWVSLHA
+42 LAAVWVGAHA
-52 LLAIVSVFCAM
+52 LLAIASAFCAV

-73 FAVRPAQMILLL
+73 FAARPAQLILLL
-85 SIFIWGLGIVV
+85 SIFFWGLGIVF

-119 AVWLLCDDV
+119 AVWLLADDI

-142 GFRLLTSAQPQF
+142 GFRLLTSAHPQF
-154 ATIVLVILLVVVNIL
+154 ATIILVILLVVVNIL
-169 MARRWGQSAF
+169 IARRWGAANF
-179 ADLNAGLGVIPATS
+179 ANSTTTVGAMPVAGFSGSGSSNAGA
-193 FGAVSPTSIGTAQ
+193 AQ

-333 MRLMERPAQAKGL
+333 VRLMERPAQSKGL

-375 SNAVKFTEKGGVQVE
+375 SNAVKFTEKGGVQIE

-486 RRDLN
+486 RRDLS
-491 GVRALLICNE
+491 GVRALLICSE
-501 QRVTTRLTSVLS
+501 QRVTQRLTSVLS
-513 AQAMTLTHTTT
+513 SQAMTLTHTTT

-534 SATLGDNW
+534 SATLGENW

-555 TTAAAFIRNALR
+555 STAAAFIRNALR

-587 DVLDPRRCG
+587 DILDPRRCG
-596 SVMLNASEGEVAIIL
+596 SVMLNASEGEVAMTL
-611 NRMLEVNQ
+611 NRLLEVNQ

-624 FSLMEEAARMGADSF
+624 FSLMEEAARMGADNF
-639 AAAGVPTGQVAG
+639 AAAGVATAQVAG
-651 PVTGHVLVVEDNPV
+651 PVTGHVLIVEDNPV

-673 VSLIGVSVEVAEH
+673 VSLIGVSVEMAEH

-717 RTQRTQEEE
+717 RTQRTLEEE
-726 YKMPRI
+726 YKLPRI

-771 RKWMPANAK
+771 RKWMPADAK
-780 SRAEFVPQDLR
+780 SRPEFVPQDLR
-791 VAEPAISSEQ
+791 VAAEPAAQ
-801 ANEYSA
+801 PVQDNEYSA
-807 LVTMPMT
+807 LTNTPT
-814 ARPASP
+814 YASSPSP
-820 AQSAAPATSLADQAT
+820 AVSS
-835 RQMSLED
+835 MSLED
-842 ELLADLARAADGIP
+842 ELMADLARAADGIP
-856 DFFDSPPAPKP
+856 DFFGSPPAPKAAVQKP
-867 APQKPAEQRP
+867 VPEQKPAP
-877 APAAQPVAARA
+877 VSPQPVVSRPSHASAA
-888 TAPVAA
+888 APVAQSSVAA
-894 PAVKPM
+894 PAAK
-900 PVGPQAVV
+900 
-908 APAANPAAPIK
+908 PAAPVK

-940 LVNVYLEDTPKNIKI
+940 LVTVYLEDTPKNIKI

-1002 LTDPISDAKNVIAEF
+1002 LTDPVGDAKNVIIEF
-1017 ERAAESLRAL
+1017 ERASEALKAL
-1027 IQL
+1027 IKL

>member
-1 MSSKATIDHERR
+1 MSSTATIEHERR

-30 TLAFTLHHIDAR
+30 TLAFTLHHVDAR
-42 LAATWVSLHA
+42 LAAIWVSVHA
-52 LLAIVSVFCAM
+52 LLAIASAFCAV

-73 FAVRPAQMILLL
+73 FAARPAQMILLL
-85 SIFIWGLGIVV
+85 SIFTWGLGIVV

-154 ATIVLVILLVVVNIL
+154 ATVVLVILLVIVNIFI
-169 MARRWGQSAF
+169 ARRWGSAF
-179 ADLNAGLGVIPATS
+179 VAGTHLGTVAGFNNTSPSNAGV
-193 FGAVSPTSIGTAQ
+193 AQ

-322 GMNVREVLDSV
+322 GMNLREVLDSV
-333 MRLMERPAQAKGL
+333 VRLMERPAQSKGL

-375 SNAVKFTEKGGVQVE
+375 SNAVKFTEKGGVQIE
-390 VSKRSETRTHQELV
+390 ISKRSETRTHQELV

-501 QRVTTRLTSVLS
+501 QRVTTRLTSVLA
-513 AQAMTLTHTTT
+513 AQAMTLTHTIT

-596 SVMLNASEGEVAIIL
+596 SIMLNASEGEVAIIL
-611 NRMLEVNQ
+611 NRMLEVTQ

-639 AAAGVPTGQVAG
+639 TAAGVATGQVAG
-651 PVTGHVLVVEDNPV
+651 PLTGHVLVVEDNPV

-717 RTQRTQEEE
+717 RTQRTLEEE

-791 VAEPAISSEQ
+791 PAAEPTISPQ
-801 ANEYSA
+801 QGNEYSA
-807 LVTMPMT
+807 LASIPT
-814 ARPASP
+814 PA
-820 AQSAAPATSLADQAT
+820 AHAQAT
-835 RQMSLED
+835 SLED

-856 DFFDSPPAPKP
+856 DFFDSPATAKPAVQKP
-867 APQKPAEQRP
+867 APLAQPVVARP
-877 APAAQPVAARA
+877 APIVAAVKP
-888 TAPVAA
+888 APVAPQVVA
-894 PAVKPM
+894 TQVAVPAAKPAVPL
-900 PVGPQAVV
+900 
-908 APAANPAAPIK
+908 K

-1017 ERAAESLRAL
+1017 ERAAESLKAL
-1027 IQL
+1027 IHL

>member
-1 MSSKATIDHERR
+1 MSSKAPIDQERS
-13 LFDAIN
+13 LFDAVN

-30 TLAFTLHHIDAR
+30 TLAFGLTEVNSR
-42 LAATWVSLHA
+42 LATVWVCLHVV
-52 LLAIVSVFCAM
+52 LAISAAFCGL
-63 QAKRAVRPNW
+63 QARRAVRPNW
-73 FAVRPAQMILLL
+73 FAARPAQLILLM
-85 SIFIWGLGIVV
+85 SILLWGLGVV
-96 FTNSQSIETQL
+96 LFTNAQAIETQL

-119 AVWLLCDDV
+119 SVWLLSGDV
-128 VLMSA
+128 LLMSA

-142 GFRLLTSAQPQF
+142 GFRLLTASHPQII
-154 ATIVLVILLVVVNIL
+154 TTVLVILLVVVNIL
-169 MARRWGQSAF
+169 IARRW
-179 ADLNAGLGVIPATS
+179 
-193 FGAVSPTSIGTAQ
+193 SPTASSTLDASVRNSALNFAHPGSAQ

-216 ERLTQDLKAE
+216 DRLTQELKVE
-226 LARHKN
+226 LERHKN

-333 MRLMERPAQAKGL
+333 VRLMERPAQAKGL
-346 KISLKLDPGVRI
+346 KINLKLDAGVRI

-375 SNAVKFTEKGGVQVE
+375 SNAVKFTEKGGVQIE
-390 VSKRSETRTHQELV
+390 VTKRSETRTHQELV

-448 RIVALMNGQIGVKSE
+448 RIVTLMNGQIGVKSE

-471 FSVPMLKAAGDIGSA
+471 FSVPMLKATGDIGSA

-501 QRVTTRLTSVLS
+501 QRVTQRLTAVLAS
-513 AQAMTLTHTTT
+513 QAMTLTHTTT

-542 AYEIAVID
+542 AYEVAVID

-587 DVLDPRRCG
+587 DVLDPRRCA
-596 SVMLNASEGEVAIIL
+596 SVMLNASEGEVAITL
-611 NRMLEVNQ
+611 NRMLEVSQ
-619 ASEQR
+619 QSEQR
-624 FSLMEEAARMGADSF
+624 FSLMEEAARMGADQF
-639 AAAGVPTGQVAG
+639 ASDAGRQSDAGQVAG
-651 PVTGHVLVVEDNPV
+651 PVTGHVLIVEDNPV

-686 GKEALDKLAT
+686 GKEALDKLSVG
-696 TKFDLVLMDC
+696 KFDLVLMDC

-717 RTQRTQEEE
+717 RTQRTLEDE
-726 YKMPRI
+726 YKLGRI

-780 SRAEFVPQDLR
+780 SRPEFLPQGLRTTAEQPA
-791 VAEPAISSEQ
+791 VAVNSE
-801 ANEYSA
+801 
-807 LVTMPMT
+807 
-814 ARPASP
+814 ARPVSQPPPP
-820 AQSAAPATSLADQAT
+820 AA
-835 RQMSLED
+835 MNLEA
-842 ELLADLARAADGIP
+842 ELLADLARAADAIP
-856 DFFDSPPAPKP
+856 DFFVGSRPAAQAQAPARPTAVAAPAPVRPAPVAVAVVAAPAPKP
-867 APQKPAEQRP
+867 
-877 APAAQPVAARA
+877 
-888 TAPVAA
+888 
-894 PAVKPM
+894 
-900 PVGPQAVV
+900 V
-908 APAANPAAPIK
+908 APSK

-955 LAQSAQRGQVEG
+955 LAQSAQRGVVEG

-982 GAIVL
+982 GAMVL

-1017 ERAAESLRAL
+1017 ERAAASLKAL
-1027 IQL
+1027 VKL

>member
-1 MSSKATIDHERR
+1 MSKATIDDERK

-30 TLAFTLHHIDAR
+30 TLAFSLGHIEAR
-42 LAATWVSLHA
+42 LAAVWVSVHA
-52 LLAIVSVFCAM
+52 LLAIASAFCAV

-73 FAVRPAQMILLL
+73 FAVRPAQLILLL
-85 SIFIWGLGIVV
+85 SILVWGLGIVL

-119 AVWLLCDDV
+119 AVWLLYDDV
-128 VLMSA
+128 LLMSA

-142 GFRLLTSAQPQF
+142 GFRLLTSTQPQF
-154 ATIVLVILLVVVNIL
+154 ATILLAVLLVVVNIL
-169 MARRWGQSAF
+169 IARRLGAVNF
-179 ADLNAGLGVIPATS
+179 AS
-193 FGAVSPTSIGTAQ
+193 GAVSTMPAAGFGSTSPVNVGAAQ

-322 GMNVREVLDSV
+322 GMNLREVLDSV
-333 MRLMERPAQAKGL
+333 MRLMERPAQSKGL
-346 KISLKLDPGVRI
+346 KISLKLDAGVRI

-426 QQADTSTTRTFGGTG
+426 QQADTSTTRNFGGTG

-448 RIVALMNGQIGVKSE
+448 RIVTLMNGQIGVKSE
-463 AGKGSVFW
+463 LGKGSVFW

-486 RRDLN
+486 RRDLS
-491 GVRALLICNE
+491 GVRALLICSE
-501 QRVTTRLTSVLS
+501 QRVTQRLTSVLS

-534 SATLGDNW
+534 SATLGENW

-555 TTAAAFIRNALR
+555 STAAAFIRNALR

-587 DVLDPRRCG
+587 DILDPRRCG
-596 SVMLNASEGEVAIIL
+596 SVMLNASEGEVTLTL
-611 NRMLEVNQ
+611 NRMLEINQ

-624 FSLMEEAARMGADSF
+624 FSLMEEAARMGTDNF
-639 AAAGVPTGQVAG
+639 AAAGVATAQVAG

-665 NRTVAMRV
+665 NRTVAIRV

-717 RTQRTQEEE
+717 RTQRTLEEE
-726 YKMPRI
+726 HKMPRI

-763 RGLLEQTM
+763 RGLLEQTL

-791 VAEPAISSEQ
+791 GAAEPATPPVQ
-801 ANEYSA
+801 DNEYSA
-807 LVTMPMT
+807 LASKPAD
-814 ARPASP
+814 ARS
-820 AQSAAPATSLADQAT
+820 SSSSSSETPAT
-835 RQMSLED
+835 SLED

-856 DFFDSPPAPKP
+856 DFFDSPPAS
-867 APQKPAEQRP
+867 KPAEQKPIPASPQPVAPRP
-877 APAAQPVAARA
+877 APAAAA
-888 TAPVAA
+888 APSSVAA
-894 PAVKPM
+894 PAAK
-900 PVGPQAVV
+900 
-908 APAANPAAPIK
+908 PAAPVK

-940 LVNVYLEDTPKNIKI
+940 LVTVYLEDTPKNIKI

-1002 LTDPISDAKNVIAEF
+1002 LTDPVRDAKNVIAEF
-1017 ERAAESLRAL
+1017 ERASETLKAL
-1027 IQL
+1027 IKL

>member
-1 MSSKATIDHERR
+1 MSKATIDQERR

-30 TLAFTLHHIDAR
+30 TLAFSLDHIDSR
-42 LAATWVSLHA
+42 LAAAWVSTHA
-52 LLAIVSVFCAM
+52 LLAIASAFCAV

-73 FAVRPAQMILLL
+73 FAVRPAQLILLM
-85 SIFIWGLGIVV
+85 SILFWGLGIVF
-96 FTNSQSIETQL
+96 FTNSQSIEIQL

-119 AVWLLCDDV
+119 AVWLLYDDV

-142 GFRLLTSAQPQF
+142 GFRLLTSTQPQF
-154 ATIVLVILLVVVNIL
+154 ATIILVILLVVVNIL
-169 MARRWGQSAF
+169 IARRWAPANFANASASST
-179 ADLNAGLGVIPATS
+179 AMPMQAGFS
-193 FGAVSPTSIGTAQ
+193 GTAPSNSNMGIAQ

-216 ERLTQDLKAE
+216 ERLTQDLKVE

-232 IEEELK
+232 IEDELK
-238 AAKLSAEAASM
+238 AAKLSAEAANM

-322 GMNVREVLDSV
+322 GMNLREVLDSV
-333 MRLMERPAQAKGL
+333 MRLMERPAQSKGL
-346 KISLKLDPGVRI
+346 KISLKLDAGVRI

-375 SNAVKFTEKGGVQVE
+375 SNAVKFTEKGGVQIE

-411 IGISPEGQTKLFKAF
+411 IGISAEGQTKLFKAF

-448 RIVALMNGQIGVKSE
+448 RIVTLMNGQIGVKSE
-463 AGKGSVFW
+463 LGKGSVFW
-471 FSVPMLKAAGDIGSA
+471 FSVPMLKSAGDIGSA
-486 RRDLN
+486 RRDLS
-491 GVRALLICNE
+491 GVRALLICSD
-501 QRVTTRLTSVLS
+501 QRVTQRLTSVLS
-513 AQAMTLTHTTT
+513 SQAMTLTHTGT

-534 SATLGDNW
+534 SATLGENW

-555 TTAAAFIRNALR
+555 STAAAFIRNALR

-576 LLVQSGEPLSA
+576 LLVQSGEPISA

-596 SVMLNASEGEVAIIL
+596 SVMLNASEGEITMTL

-624 FSLMEEAARMGADSF
+624 FSLMEEAARMGTDTF
-639 AAAGVPTGQVAG
+639 AAAGVATGQVAG
-651 PVTGHVLVVEDNPV
+651 PVTGHVLIVEDNPV

-717 RTQRTQEEE
+717 RTQRTLEEE
-726 YKMPRI
+726 HKMPRI

-791 VAEPAISSEQ
+791 AAAEPSTSLEQ
-801 ANEYSA
+801 ANDYGTLADKPTS
-807 LVTMPMT
+807 
-814 ARPASP
+814 
-820 AQSAAPATSLADQAT
+820 APAAKSVSSAPAA
-835 RQMSLED
+835 SLED
-842 ELLADLARAADGIP
+842 RLLADLARAADGIP
-856 DFFDSPPAPKP
+856 DFFDSMSSAPKP
-867 APQKPAEQRP
+867 TLEQRLAPQSVAPRPSP
-877 APAAQPVAARA
+877 APVATPVVAKPMPVAPP
-888 TAPVAA
+888 PVAA
-894 PAVKPM
+894 PAKS
-900 PVGPQAVV
+900 
-908 APAANPAAPIK
+908 AANVK

-955 LAQSAQRGQVEG
+955 LAQSAQRGQIEG

-997 ARSGT
+997 ARNGT
-1002 LTDPISDAKNVIAEF
+1002 LIDPLSDAKNVIAEF
-1017 ERAAESLRAL
+1017 ERASVALRELIAL
-1027 IQL
+1027 

>member
-1 MSSKATIDHERR
+1 MSSKAPIEHERR

-30 TLAFTLHHIDAR
+30 TLAFSLNHIDAR
-42 LAATWVSLHA
+42 LASIWVSLHA
-52 LLAIVSVFCAM
+52 LLAVASAFSAV
-63 QAKRAVRPNW
+63 QARRAVRPNW
-73 FAVRPAQMILLL
+73 FAIRPAQLILLL
-85 SIFIWGLGIVV
+85 SIFVWGMGIVV
-96 FTNSQSIETQL
+96 FTNSQSIEAQL

-154 ATIVLVILLVVVNIL
+154 ATIVLVVLLVIVNIL
-169 MARRWGQSAF
+169 IARRWGPSTFATASASGG
-179 ADLNAGLGVIPATS
+179 AALAAGFSSSPVSA
-193 FGAVSPTSIGTAQ
+193 GAMQ

-216 ERLTQDLKAE
+216 ERLTQDLKVE
-226 LARHKN
+226 LARHKD

-333 MRLMERPAQAKGL
+333 VRLMERPAQSKGL
-346 KISLKLDPGVRI
+346 KISLKLDAGVRI

-375 SNAVKFTEKGGVQVE
+375 SNAVKFTEKGGVQIE

-411 IGISPEGQTKLFKAF
+411 IGITPEGQTKLFKAF

-486 RRDLN
+486 RRDLS
-491 GVRALLICNE
+491 GVRALLICSE
-501 QRVTTRLTSVLS
+501 QRVTQRLTSMLS

-587 DVLDPRRCG
+587 DILDPRRCG
-596 SVMLNASEGEVAIIL
+596 SVMLNASEGEVATIL

-624 FSLMEEAARMGADSF
+624 FSLMEEAARMGADTF
-639 AAAGVPTGQVAG
+639 AAAGVATGQVAG
-651 PVTGHVLVVEDNPV
+651 PLTGHVLIVEDNPV

-673 VSLIGVSVEVAEH
+673 VALIGVSVEVAEH

-696 TKFDLVLMDC
+696 SKFDLVLMDC

-717 RTQRTQEEE
+717 RTQRTLEEE
-726 YKMPRI
+726 HKMLRI

-780 SRAEFVPQDLR
+780 SRAEFLPQDLR
-791 VAEPAISSEQ
+791 AANESRDERHANNEPTISAEQ
-801 ANEYSA
+801 ASDFSA
-807 LVTMPMT
+807 LATTPTNV
-814 ARPASP
+814 RPAASTAVTP
-820 AQSAAPATSLADQAT
+820 S
-835 RQMSLED
+835 MSLED
-842 ELLADLARAADGIP
+842 ELLADLALAADGIP
-856 DFFDSPPAPKP
+856 DFFDSGQPAPKP
-867 APQKPAEQRP
+867 AAQKPAEQR
-877 APAAQPVAARA
+877 AAAATQPIVARTA
-888 TAPVAA
+888 APVAA
-894 PAVKPM
+894 PVAKPAPVASTPVASTSAALAV
-900 PVGPQAVV
+900 
-908 APAANPAAPIK
+908 K

-940 LVNVYLEDTPKNIKI
+940 LVDVYLEDTPKNIKI

-1002 LTDPISDAKNVIAEF
+1002 LTDPVGDARSIIVEF
-1017 ERAAESLRAL
+1017 ERAAQSLKAL
-1027 IQL
+1027 ILL